1 MGSEMAKKAGLAL
14 FTKHIAQ
21 YEPADPLYET
31 YTDKKGRVKRRKR
44 ELPPGLSQRDAK
56 ILKKVKSRA
65 HHLDKGFRICGMRF
79 GWTFVIGLV
88 PVVGDVSDALLN
100 YTLVVK
106 KAKQANIPDWLLR
119 RMLLNNAISAGVGF
133 VPLVGDVIL
142 ASFKANSR
150 NGSFGGIPSYTWG
163 GAFEGICSKCSS
175 GARRCAGRNILCDV
189 STVTLHL
196 ERRAAVLH

>member
-1 MGSEMAKKAGLAL
+1 
-14 FTKHIAQ
+14 
-21 YEPADPLYET
+21 
-31 YTDKKGRVKRRKR
+31 
-44 ELPPGLSQRDAK
+44 
-56 ILKKVKSRA
+56 
-65 HHLDKGFRICGMRF
+65 MRF

-150 NGSFGGIPSYTWG
+150 NAALLEEFLRIRGEELLKASAQSAQVEP
-163 GAFEGICSKCSS
+163 GAARAVTSS
-175 GARRCAGRNILCDV
+175 ATSRR
-189 STVTLHL
+189 
-196 ERRAAVLH
+196 